1 MAKKRDRQYDPL
13 RPRFPR
19 AAILEVTQ
27 MNGAVSTAQLSKICT
42 KNSIDV
48 ELVRAANVVALDF
61 FGKGRPL
68 DMASTYPTEVA
79 APVAALRLDEA
90 TPTKAESVVAALFEQ
105 TVARTPHNAGTMREA
120 LLNKLEHAGALTL
133 ERREAV
139 DNGFKLADQVARFSR
154 VPRLYAAN
162 PALPDSVF
170 QDAQE
175 MALAMANPRVALIK
189 TVEAMN
195 RLRTW
200 ERANER
206 DPKEGQA
213 ILRIAEKL
221 YHPLAAAVGWK
232 DAADR
237 IQDYVFEYRH
247 PGERKKI
254 VRDVEEIMGE
264 GFYSREKEIVS
275 VGSGFIQTL
284 LEASFNKA
292 RDSARSD
299 APRVEIDVSGRA
311 KPLASVYQKQ
321 RLKGYPLEN
330 MTDLLAFRVILPGTD
345 KADCYK
351 ALGVLQQVF
360 LLKTED
366 FKDYIVDPSKP
377 YESLHLVATVKD
389 RINPNLGKLVP
400 GELQG
405 KVIEI
410 QVRTQEMDHAAEVGI
425 ASHLAYKQNGVVL
438 AGNSFLQK
446 AAERIIR
453 EAGIRDSAVQ
463 VAGRLVPVTSADI
476 VPSVSGQGLVP
487 EFVVALPRLNAMER
501 QIVFSGLA
509 EMFSLDEGAA
519 IASDTR
525 GTFLAKGALKP
536 QGLNTDL
543 PVPTEL
549 SHGEVSLRLTK
560 TMPEA
565 VNYGAEGWST
575 LTQAQPS
582 VFMERVEVVRG
593 ALTALNAGKPM
604 QALPPPKDIFVVR
617 EDGSPVRAPF
627 GASLMDVAVAIDPL
641 YVFLRKATVN
651 GILVDLDSAAAKQ
664 LRVENG
670 DALQIGR
677 NATDASRTPDSAWLK
692 KGVMK
697 SEAARAA
704 VQGIISEAQRKPVA
718 AKRSP
723 AGTRPHQG

>member
-19 AAILEVTQ
+19 RAVDEVGH

-90 TPTKAESVVAALFEQ
+90 TPTKAESVIAALFEQ
-105 TVARTPHNAGTMREA
+105 TVARSPHNAGTMREA
-120 LLNKLEHAGALTL
+120 LLNKLEHAGQLTL

-139 DNGFKLADQVARFSR
+139 DKGFKLADQVARFSR
-154 VPRLYAAN
+154 VPRLYATN
-162 PALPDSVF
+162 PDLPDSVF

-221 YHPLAAAVGWK
+221 YQPLAAAVGWK

-237 IQDYVFEYRH
+237 IQDYVFEYRY
-247 PGERKKI
+247 PGQRKKV

-275 VGSGFIQTL
+275 VGSAFIAGL
-284 LEASFNKA
+284 LEDSFN
-292 RDSARSD
+292 RTQPRSADDQAAFS
-299 APRVEIDVSGRA
+299 IDVHGRA
-311 KPLASVYQKQ
+311 KHPASVYSKQ
-321 RLKGYPLEN
+321 RQKGYGLDK
-330 MTDLLAFRVILPGTD
+330 MTDLLAFRVVLPGDD

-366 FKDYIVDPSKP
+366 FKDYIVDPNKP
-377 YESLHLVATVKD
+377 YDSLHLVATVKD
-389 RINPNLGKLVP
+389 RINPNIGKNVP
-400 GELQG
+400 GELYG

-410 QVRTQEMDHAAEVGI
+410 QVRNQAMDHTAEVGI
-425 ASHLAYKQNGVVL
+425 ASHLAYKQQGGLL
-438 AGNSFLQK
+438 AGNKFFQESVAQLLQ
-446 AAERIIR
+446 
-453 EAGIRDSAVQ
+453 EAGISQSPPVQ
-463 VAGRLVPVTSADI
+463 VAGRLTQNGDAILPEFAIALPKRSQLDRQVVLAGLGERLLPNDSAVASSSGGVWVARGRFDASKQDTHRPVPVELI
-476 VPSVSGQGLVP
+476 RGEVMFSVAK
-487 EFVVALPRLNAMER
+487 ALPP
-501 QIVFSGLA
+501 
-509 EMFSLDEGAA
+509 GAA
-519 IASDTR
+519 N
-525 GTFLAKGALKP
+525 GTDGW
-536 QGLNTDL
+536 NTQ
-543 PVPTEL
+543 TE
-549 SHGEVSLRLTK
+549 
-560 TMPEA
+560 M
-565 VNYGAEGWST
+565 
-575 LTQAQPS
+575 QPS
-582 VFMERVEVVRG
+582 LFMERVEQVRG
-593 ALTALNAGKPM
+593 ALTTLNAGRPM
-604 QALPPPKDIFVVR
+604 QALQPPKDIFVVR
-617 EDGSPVRAPF
+617 EDGIPVRVPF